1 MLAAAARFRGPNRVR
16 SVASKVISLHSIAR
30 RSLHVTKRHR
40 RRYSNGYWETV
51 GAFASLSAQDLGGAA
66 IKGVLDR
73 TGVDPSSVDL
83 VLMGRSSRPVKAR
96 SLLARPPSRAASR

>member
-1 MLAAAARFRGPNRVR
+1 MWRRRRVFAGPIGVR

-51 GAFASLSAQDLGGAA
+51 GSLRVAQRPRPRRRR

-83 VLMGRSSRPVKAR
+83 VLMARSSRPVKAR